1 MKKVMLGMFQT
12 DPTYVNS
19 QQKYCPNPVCFS
31 PFPASNRPNP
41 SSLGMGSRLDLGVGR
56 EGWGTKG
63 GGLNTCV

>member
-1 MKKVMLGMFQT
+1 MNKVMLRMFQT
-12 DPTYVNS
+12 DPTYVSS

-56 EGWGTKG
+56 G
-63 GGLNTCV
+63 GERGVGG